1 MSEDNHR
8 RHPRIET
15 QQSVWVEGQ
24 DLRVPAQAK
33 NMSRGGMFVVS
44 ESAPPEVGSTLQI
57 RFDDP
62 HEGKI
67 EVTMQVVWR
76 DESTVSSKLGLKALD
91 SRGLNAFERV
101 VKRHEK
107 LATPSGEQ
115 PTLPPA
121 KPSTPDAL

>member
-1 MSEDNHR
+1 MSEENHR

-24 DLRVPAQAK
+24 DRRISAQAK

-57 RFDDP
+57 KFEDP
-62 HEGKI
+62 LEGKI

-91 SRGLNAFERV
+91 SGGMDAFERV
-101 VKRHEK
+101 VKRHESS
-107 LATPSGEQ
+107 AEASPDAPRAGR
-115 PTLPPA
+115 
-121 KPSTPDAL
+121 KPSASEPR